1 MNPIDKQ
8 GNHMKIK
15 AKLKGDI
22 VKVKALVKHDMLTY
36 DTAKKK
42 GLKANFIT
50 RLTATVNGKI
60 VFEVSTS
67 QFLSK
72 NPIFKFQF
80 RGAGKGD
87 KIEMT
92 WIDLLGN
99 TKSGKGKIK

>member
-1 MNPIDKQ
+1 
-8 GNHMKIK
+8 MKIK

-22 VKVKALVKHDMLTY
+22 VNVKVLAKHEMLTY

-50 RLTATVNGKI
+50 RITATVNGKI
-60 VFEVSTS
+60 VFEASTS

-72 NPIFKFQF
+72 NPIIKFKFK
-80 RGAGKGD
+80 GAAKGD

-92 WIDLLGN
+92 WVDLLGN
-99 TKSGKGKIK
+99 TETSKSKVK